1 LQKGKLSKGLKE
13 VVVGWNLIRLITR
26 GERKQKKTGCTALL
40 DAAQPEEDIYQNTL
54 YPKLT

>member
-13 VVVGWNLIRLITR
+13 VVGWNLIRLIIK
-26 GERKQKKTGCTALL
+26 GGKKAEKTGCTALL
-40 DAAQPEEDIYQNTL
+40 DAAQPEEEIYQNTL